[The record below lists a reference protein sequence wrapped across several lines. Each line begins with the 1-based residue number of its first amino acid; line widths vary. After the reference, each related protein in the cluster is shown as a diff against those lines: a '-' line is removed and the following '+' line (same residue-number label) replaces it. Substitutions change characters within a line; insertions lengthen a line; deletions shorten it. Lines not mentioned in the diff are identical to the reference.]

1 MFVAE
6 ILKSWVGEKR
16 FEDISL
22 PFSRDG
28 LGSHED
34 SRGRGGKVERSG
46 TGDIV
51 TDGGQPARWCSAD
64 SGARSA
70 AAAATRE
77 TRQGTQ
83 NSQRPQGDCGWQM
96 HLNTWQTPCW
106 GLPDCFGEENSA
118 GRVILSSKTYLLS
131 TYYLPGT
138 VGGSGVTG
146 ESGNKHRIKLRKCEF
161 LRLMGLSGA
170 LPSQVLRH

>member
-6 ILKSWVGEKR
+6 VLKSWVGEKR

-46 TGDIV
+46 AGDIV
-51 TDGGQPARWCSAD
+51 TDGGKPACWCSAD
-64 SGARSA
+64 VWGEVSSSCSHQGD
-70 AAAATRE
+70 
-77 TRQGTQ
+77 RQGTQ

-96 HLNTWQTPCW
+96 DLNTWQTPCW
-106 GLPDCFGEENSA
+106 GLPDWFGEENSA

-131 TYYLPGT
+131 TYYFPGT
-138 VGGSGVTG
+138 VGGSGVAG
-146 ESGNKHRIKLRKCEF
+146 ESGNKCSIKCRKCEF

-170 LPSQVLRH
+170 LPSKVLRH